1 MKIFNADLK
10 PMKIL
15 KIAGLALV
23 VIIVIAIAIRLIGPS
38 ISSLLPRISSISM
51 DQSAPGFNA
60 KVRGEMAYG
69 GASDGIAV
77 GLSTRN
83 VVSPSIAPT
92 SHTTG
97 GKIITGDNA
106 EDLEVTQY
114 NANIETRSLEKTCG
128 SIATLKSR
136 KDVIFENAN
145 KYEKGCNYT
154 FKVKH
159 SSVAEILTIIK
170 SLDPKELN
178 ENTYT
183 IKALVDDYTSEVE
196 ILKKKITSIEETLNG
211 AVSAYDEVTKLAT
224 KTQNVESLAKIIDS
238 KIGIIERLTQERIN
252 INAELERLDRSK
264 SEQLDRLDYTYFNVN
279 VIENKF
285 VDIQNLKDS
294 WSTAVKSF
302 VNDINKVLQDISIN
316 LVTLLFLALQ
326 YILYIFIILIIA
338 KYGWKL
344 VKYIWK
350 R

>member
-1 MKIFNADLK
+1 
-10 PMKIL
+10 
-15 KIAGLALV
+15 
-23 VIIVIAIAIRLIGPS
+23 
-38 ISSLLPRISSISM
+38 
-51 DQSAPGFNA
+51 
-60 KVRGEMAYG
+60 
-69 GASDGIAV
+69 
-77 GLSTRN
+77 
-83 VVSPSIAPT
+83 
-92 SHTTG
+92 
-97 GKIITGDNA
+97 
-106 EDLEVTQY
+106 
-114 NANIETRSLEKTCG
+114 
-128 SIATLKSR
+128 
-136 KDVIFENAN
+136 
-145 KYEKGCNYT
+145 
-154 FKVKH
+154 
-159 SSVAEILTIIK
+159 
-170 SLDPKELN
+170 
-178 ENTYT
+178 
-183 IKALVDDYTSEVE
+183 
-196 ILKKKITSIEETLNG
+196 
-211 AVSAYDEVTKLAT
+211 
-224 KTQNVESLAKIIDS
+224 LAKIIDS